1 MYEIFNRKKTF
12 NSVDLIVSWYKKTSA
27 MQVDPIVK
35 KFGIK
40 GMKRARLKKEKMTLG
55 KEDVLPVWY
64 NKHIVKVEGEKNE
77 LSEK

>member
-1 MYEIFNRKKTF
+1 M
-12 NSVDLIVSWYKKTSA
+12 L
-27 MQVDPIVK
+27 VDPIVK